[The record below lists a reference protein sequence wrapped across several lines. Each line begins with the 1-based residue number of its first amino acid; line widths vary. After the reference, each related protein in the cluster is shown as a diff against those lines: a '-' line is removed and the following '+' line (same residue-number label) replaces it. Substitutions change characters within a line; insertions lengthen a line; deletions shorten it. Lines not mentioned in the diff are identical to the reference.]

1 MVVSIVALVF
11 TYIRISSLNISWSTG
26 LMTAGSP
33 VAAGAVGLVGV
44 WTLRVKM
51 AVRM

>member
-1 MVVSIVALVF
+1 MVVLIVAVVF
-11 TYIRISSLNISWSTG
+11 TYIWISSLNISWSTVPV
-26 LMTAGSP
+26 TAGSP

-44 WTLRVKM
+44 WTLRVKI